1 MASKRAT
8 PIVVGVGDVKNAS
21 KKAEDAVEPM
31 WLMHQAIKIA
41 INDTELSPSATAEL
55 QSNIDGLDIVASW
68 TWPYPDL
75 PGLLSEKLGINP
87 KRKYTPDYHAGTQPG
102 KFFDEA
108 ARRIS
113 LGESKVAVLTGG
125 EALAS
130 CMFLTT
136 VISNRVERDAKI
148 EAHGSGRMC
157 RHQENASPWLDQAGY
172 ESRLCLFCDNP

>member
-1 MASKRAT
+1 
-8 PIVVGVGDVKNAS
+8 
-21 KKAEDAVEPM
+21 M

-55 QSNIDGLDIVASW
+55 QSNIDSLDVVASW

-157 RHQENASPWLDQAGY
+157 RRQENASPWLDQAGY